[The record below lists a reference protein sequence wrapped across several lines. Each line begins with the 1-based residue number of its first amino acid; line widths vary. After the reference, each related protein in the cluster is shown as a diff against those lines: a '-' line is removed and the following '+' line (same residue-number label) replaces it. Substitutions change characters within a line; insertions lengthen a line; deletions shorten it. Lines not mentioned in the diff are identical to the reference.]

1 MSLTAQHHDF
11 IQAGIFLNSNHLSP
25 ELLHYTMPQ
34 HAPPTIALS
43 LSRPPARLPTS
54 ILIFTRLP
62 HSNPF
67 LTPLPHTPSLLRS
80 ALRPAAPSN
89 RPRARASSSAGLP
102 AAPARAAAAPLPRAL
117 YIVQLRS
124 APPVAAYH
132 GGIPGFPA
140 TAVLQPTE
148 TNTQSSPSAS
158 ASSAASAGPIPIST
172 ASHRAAFRR
181 RARINSRLPAVRAFQ
196 RMLRRQQRQV
206 AADARVRLK
215 NVIYSYTHV
224 ANGFAAKLTA
234 GEARRMRRHP
244 AVGSVTRSGRFRL
257 LTTASPA
264 FLQLP
269 PSLWAAA
276 SGQSSAG
283 EDVVVGVVDTGIW
296 PEHKS
301 FADDGNSSFLLL
313 ATRHPCTPCCPRL
326 DPCPFLCYLSSRTAT
341 PPPSSQGSYSSPA
354 TARCMGGRGSYSA
367 PPATW
372 VGSCEVTDDFPVE
385 ACSNKVVGAR
395 WFIAGM
401 QTQSK
406 GQVDMF
412 GDYLSPRDAQGHG
425 TWCAG
430 CVGEGGGVGGEGE
443 GGGERGEGRER
454 EKREDMQR
462 AMACGGVSG

>member
-1 MSLTAQHHDF
+1 MLLLGLAVAVVVV
-11 IQAGIFLNSNHLSP
+11 AGVDAAADAAAGAHK
-25 ELLHYTMPQ
+25 
-34 HAPPTIALS
+34 
-43 LSRPPARLPTS
+43 
-54 ILIFTRLP
+54 
-62 HSNPF
+62 
-67 LTPLPHTPSLLRS
+67 
-80 ALRPAAPSN
+80 APSN

-276 SGQSSAG
+276 GGQSSAG

-301 FADDGNSSFLLL
+301 FADDGFLSPSRDTLPPLVFPL
-313 ATRHPCTPCCPRL
+313 AH
-326 DPCPFLCYLSSRTAT
+326 T
-341 PPPSSQGSYSSPA
+341 PPRPRPA
-354 TARCMGGRGSYSA
+354 AWVGECEETDGRLSLGGVQCSNKVGSYSA

-425 TWCAG
+425 T
-430 CVGEGGGVGGEGE
+430 
-443 GGGERGEGRER
+443 
-454 EKREDMQR
+454 
-462 AMACGGVSG
+462 